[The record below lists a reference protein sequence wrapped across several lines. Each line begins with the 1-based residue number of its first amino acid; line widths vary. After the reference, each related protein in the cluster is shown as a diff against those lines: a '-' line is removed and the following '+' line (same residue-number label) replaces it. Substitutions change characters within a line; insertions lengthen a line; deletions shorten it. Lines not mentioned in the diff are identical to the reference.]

1 MEEPISVTTALYE
14 LRGEIKVVF
23 NQLQNLSS
31 DIATLKAQ
39 SEDRRNSMDSLAKA
53 IRSEIK
59 CSEDATTKQIIEIN
73 TNYTE
78 LKTQFNVGKWVIAA
92 LATTVIALVG
102 SKFWTIVTTDFSNFE
117 HHNQQSKV

>member
-31 DIATLKAQ
+31 DISTLKTQ

-78 LKTQFNVGKWVIAA
+78 LKTQFNFGKWVVAA

-102 SKFWTIVTTDFSNFE
+102 NKFWTVVTTDFSNFE
-117 HHNQQSKV
+117 HHDQQSKV